1 MTIQIK
7 LKKKINVL
15 DKEIDTIE
23 LREPTTRDVRR
34 LGMPIAIGATSEA
47 SINMDVCA
55 KYLVALSNLTDGD
68 IDKLSVDDFVEA
80 AMNIATFFGSATPE
94 TQSVA

>member
-34 LGMPIAIGATSEA
+34 LGMPIAIGADENA
-47 SINMDVCA
+47 GMNMEVCA

-68 IDKLSVDDFVEA
+68 IDKLSMEDFIEA
-80 AMNIATFFGSATPE
+80 SMNIVTFFGPATPK